1 MINSE
6 YYRLAE
12 FKITESKDGSIWWET
27 HSGFCSV
34 KIGRCFVSGRILF
47 IEPGHTSEENGFL
60 KGEFLDE
67 LNRFPKWK
75 KTNYYCTSFNIVNC
89 KADQKI
95 KFPSANNKFPK
106 QITQEDV
113 SFRLGQFEIIEK
125 RDCKLLWKSYSGRAD
140 MKIGKAFMDGN
151 ILFLGR
157 GEAEKTGIMKKD
169 FLERLSILLAW
180 EKTDYFCQHYTLY
193 SCETNTTFNELDE
206 NILSNKSE
214 NDTVIFRNKYP
225 HIKSNI
231 KPQPTS
237 GTTTQNYLKKFWS
250 FFSILVLLILKV
262 IFWFIGII
270 FKGLKL
276 FIEVCALGGK
286 RLLKRVFKLPN

>member
-12 FKITESKDGSIWWET
+12 YKIIESKDGSIWWET

-34 KIGRCFVSGRILF
+34 KMGRCFVSGSTLF
-47 IEPGHTSEENGFL
+47 IESAYTSEENGFF
-60 KGEFLDE
+60 KGEYLDQ
-67 LNRFPKWK
+67 LDRLPKWK
-75 KTNYYCTSFNIVNC
+75 KTNYYCTSFNIIKC
-89 KADQKI
+89 KDDQNI
-95 KFPSANNKFPK
+95 KFQSVNNKFLKPT
-106 QITQEDV
+106 TQEDV

-125 RDCKLLWKSYSGRAD
+125 RDCKLLWKSYSGHAD
-140 MKIGKAFMDGN
+140 MKVGKAFVDGN

-157 GEAEKTGIMKKD
+157 GESEKTGIIKKD

-180 EKTDYFCQHYTLY
+180 GKTDYFCQHYTLY
-193 SCETNTTFNELDE
+193 SCETNTTCNELDE

-214 NDTVIFRNKYP
+214 NDTVVFRKKFP
-225 HIKSNI
+225 QIKSNI

-237 GTTTQNYLKKFWS
+237 GTTTQNYLKTFWS

-262 IFWFIGII
+262 LFWFIGII

-286 RLLKRVFKLPN
+286 RLLKWVFKLLN

>member
-12 FKITESKDGSIWWET
+12 FKITESKDGSIWWEA

-106 QITQEDV
+106 QTTQEDV

-140 MKIGKAFMDGN
+140 IKVGKAFMDGN

-193 SCETNTTFNELDE
+193 SCETNATCNELDE

-214 NDTVIFRNKYP
+214 NDTVIFRNKFP
-225 HIKSNI
+225 QIKSNI

-237 GTTTQNYLKKFWS
+237 GTTTQNYLKTFWS

-262 IFWFIGII
+262 LFWFIGII

-276 FIEVCALGGK
+276 FIEVCALGVK
-286 RLLKRVFKLPN
+286 RFLKRVFKLLN